1 VNLAVVKAWLV
12 EGEWMGELN
21 EERGKEDVILS
32 RGSYLEHLIL
42 SILSRASYLENL
54 IWAMIEIRCL
64 R

>member
-32 RGSYLEHLIL
+32 RGSYLEHLI
-42 SILSRASYLENL
+42 
-54 IWAMIEIRCL
+54 
-64 R
+64 